1 MAGRIQAY
9 LPGMRG
15 GIQGHALLAA
25 ENNETE
31 QDDVLLQLEMHE
43 ERGSGEKGGGEVQ
56 MTVFEVIKE
65 LDEEMM
71 AEFLYRFA
79 RDTID
84 QFERF
89 ILPDKERIRKVL
101 ELEAPR

>member
-1 MAGRIQAY
+1 
-9 LPGMRG
+9 
-15 GIQGHALLAA
+15 
-25 ENNETE
+25 
-31 QDDVLLQLEMHE
+31 
-43 ERGSGEKGGGEVQ
+43 